1 MSAIRI
7 RRVIERSRG
16 QEWGERGWGWGQRN
30 ECKGSRAA
38 G

>member
-1 MSAIRI
+1 MSAIRT

-16 QEWGERGWGWGQRN
+16 VGGGN